1 MSESFTQPLVT
12 RSDPSPAPVLD
23 VGLPSLTR
31 QELTQPSCSYYEQ
44 VTREL
49 TAVNETTGPGKER
62 GGLQGTLL
70 REGLSRHS
78 SPPDQWVTLSRC
90 GQAWDTQRSFP
101 LGDRWGGI

>member
-1 MSESFTQPLVT
+1 MASAGVSESFTQPLVT

-62 GGLQGTLL
+62 GVSRGPSSERVFLDILALLTSGL
-70 REGLSRHS
+70 
-78 SPPDQWVTLSRC
+78 P
-90 GQAWDTQRSFP
+90 
-101 LGDRWGGI
+101 

>member
-1 MSESFTQPLVT
+1 MSHSLNHWLQEGVT
-12 RSDPSPAPVLD
+12 PAPAPVFD

-62 GGLQGTLL
+62 GVSRGPSSDRVFLDILALLTSGL
-70 REGLSRHS
+70 
-78 SPPDQWVTLSRC
+78 P
-90 GQAWDTQRSFP
+90 
-101 LGDRWGGI
+101 